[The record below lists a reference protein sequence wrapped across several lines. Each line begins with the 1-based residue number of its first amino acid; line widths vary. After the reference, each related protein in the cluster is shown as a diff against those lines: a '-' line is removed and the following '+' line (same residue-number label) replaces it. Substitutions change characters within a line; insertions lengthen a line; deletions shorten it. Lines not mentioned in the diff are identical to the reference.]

1 MQVTFEEGTWAA
13 WLYDLLKPHVTKL
26 VVCDPRKNTRQGNKN
41 DQIDARELADRLYMN
56 KLSSVYHGEAGV
68 RTLKELAR
76 SYLTISK
83 DLARVMTRVKAIYR
97 SWGIPCAGKQ
107 VYAPRHRAEWLAK
120 ITEVGVFRRAEFY
133 YQQLD
138 ALRSLRHQVRRE
150 LLAESKTHKASKLLC
165 QIPSIGPIR
174 AALLIA
180 LIQTPHR
187 FRTKRPLWKYSG
199 FAIETHSSADYRK
212 VQGQLE
218 RTKKQVSVRGLN
230 RDCNHDLKNL
240 FKNRGPD
247 SFRVHGVHKRGM
259 RPADLADSQVIRHRE
274 HSGDSIRRQSGHI
287 PIRLVRHHSLQSDV
301 SAVHNDVN
309 LRHDAHGVA
318 TELRLRVNGPVLS
331 PTNLIVKRRHG
342 QDLNVIHNACYAFDA
357 LHCSFSIGLRNIG
370 DNLSLQGHVAAID
383 LVLQIV
389 KHSVPGQHR
398 QLVVYLLIEPRFITG
413 NCARRFG
420 GTRVRSPDCATRQDE

>member
-1 MQVTFEEGTWAA
+1 MSTKYIGMDVHQESISIAVRNAAGKVAMESVIETKAITILEFIHGLRGELHVTFEEGTWAT

-26 VVCDPRKNTRQGNKN
+26 VVCDPRKNAKQGNKN
-41 DQIDARELADRLYMN
+41 DRIDARELADRLYMN

-83 DLARVMTRVKAIYR
+83 DVARVMTRVKAIYR

-120 ITEVGVFRRAEFY
+120 ISELGVHRRAEFY

-138 ALRSLRHQVRRE
+138 ALRSLRQQVRHD
-150 LLAESKTHKASKLLC
+150 LLAESKKHQATKLLC

-187 FRTKRPLWKYSG
+187 FRTKRPLWKYCG
-199 FAIETHSSADYRK
+199 FAIETHSSADYRS

-218 RTKKQVSVRGLN
+218 RTKKRISVRGLN

-240 FKNRGPD
+240 FKSAATIASIQPGP
-247 SFRVHGVHKRGM
+247 FQEFYAALVTQGM
-259 RPADLADSQVIRHRE
+259 RPEMARLTLARKIAAIV
-274 HSGDSIRRQSGHI
+274 
-287 PIRLVRHHSLQSDV
+287 LVV
-301 SAVHNDVN
+301 WKK
-309 LRHDAHGVA
+309 GV
-318 TELRLRVNGPVLS
+318 
-331 PTNLIVKRRHG
+331 
-342 QDLNVIHNACYAFDA
+342 CFDA
-357 LHCSFSIGLRNIG
+357 
-370 DNLSLQGHVAAID
+370 
-383 LVLQIV
+383 
-389 KHSVPGQHR
+389 K
-398 QLVVYLLIEPRFITG
+398 YLKPQT
-413 NCARRFG
+413 A
-420 GTRVRSPDCATRQDE
+420 

>member
-1 MQVTFEEGTWAA
+1 MDSKKYIGMDVHKESISIAVRNDVGKIVMECVIETKANIILDFIHGLRGELHVTFEEGTWAA

-26 VVCDPRKNTRQGNKN
+26 VVCDPRKNSRQGNKN
-41 DQIDARELADRLYMN
+41 DRIDARELADRLYMN
-56 KLSSVYHGEAGV
+56 KLSSVYHGGAGI

-138 ALRSLRHQVRRE
+138 ALRSLRHQVRRD
-150 LLAESKTHKASKLLC
+150 LLAESKKHKASKLLC

-230 RDCNHDLKNL
+230 HDCNHDLKNL
-240 FKNRGPD
+240 FKSAATIASVKPGP
-247 SFRVHGVHKRGM
+247 FQEFYAALVAKGM
-259 RPADLADSQVIRHRE
+259 RPEMARLTLARKI
-274 HSGDSIRRQSGHI
+274 
-287 PIRLVRHHSLQSDV
+287 
-301 SAVHNDVN
+301 
-309 LRHDAHGVA
+309 A
-318 TELRLRVNGPVLS
+318 TIV
-331 PTNLIVKRRHG
+331 LIVWKKG
-342 QDLNVIHNACYAFDA
+342 VSFDA
-357 LHCSFSIGLRNIG
+357 
-370 DNLSLQGHVAAID
+370 
-383 LVLQIV
+383 
-389 KHSVPGQHR
+389 K
-398 QLVVYLLIEPRFITG
+398 YLKPQT
-413 NCARRFG
+413 A
-420 GTRVRSPDCATRQDE
+420 